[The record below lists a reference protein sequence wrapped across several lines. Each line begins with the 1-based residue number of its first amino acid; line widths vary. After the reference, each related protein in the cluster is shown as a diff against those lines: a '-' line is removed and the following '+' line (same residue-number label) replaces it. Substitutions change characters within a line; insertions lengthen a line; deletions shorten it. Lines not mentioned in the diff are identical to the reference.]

1 VPDRCADED
10 DVDDHERSEKNALKG
25 FAHSAILVAILV
37 VAASPSR
44 QYPHDVRERRLLL
57 LTGAYV
63 VALAMIGF
71 WRTPVDQNVAV
82 TQLEPVVWMADLF
95 GLTVP
100 QSYSAV
106 EAAAN
111 VVLFMPLGALVLLWR
126 RDWTWVHAT
135 LVALGTTA
143 AIEVLQQLLRP
154 ERFASVRDVVAN
166 TFGGA
171 IGALLVVGWRSAT
184 RRRVVRPR

>member
-1 VPDRCADED
+1 
-10 DVDDHERSEKNALKG
+10 
-25 FAHSAILVAILV
+25 
-37 VAASPSR
+37 
-44 QYPHDVRERRLLL
+44 
-57 LTGAYV
+57 
-63 VALAMIGF
+63 MIGF

-82 TQLEPVVWMADLF
+82 TQLKPVVWMADLF

-106 EAAAN
+106 ESAAN

-126 RDWTWVHAT
+126 RDWTWMHAT
-135 LVALGTTA
+135 LVALGTTV

-166 TFGGA
+166 TLGGA
-171 IGALLVVGWRSAT
+171 IGSLLVVGWRSTAA
-184 RRRVVRPR
+184 RRAVRPR

>member
-1 VPDRCADED
+1 M
-10 DVDDHERSEKNALKG
+10 
-25 FAHSAILVAILV
+25 ILVAIVLV
-37 VAASPSR
+37 VGPPSC
-44 QYPHDVRERRLLL
+44 QYPHEVRERRLLV
-57 LTGAYV
+57 LTVTYV

-71 WRTPVDQNVAV
+71 WRTPVDQNIAV
-82 TQLEPVVWMADLF
+82 TRLAPVVWMADL
-95 GLTVP
+95 LDLSVP

-166 TFGGA
+166 TLGGA
-171 IGALLVVGWRSAT
+171 IGALLVVGWRLAIERRSV
-184 RRRVVRPR
+184 RRR

>member
-1 VPDRCADED
+1 MW
-10 DVDDHERSEKNALKG
+10 
-25 FAHSAILVAILV
+25 
-37 VAASPSR
+37 
-44 QYPHDVRERRLLL
+44 RERRLVVLSA
-57 LTGAYV
+57 AYV
-63 VALAMIGF
+63 VALALIGF

-82 TQLEPVVWMADLF
+82 TELAPVVWMADLF

-111 VVLFMPLGALVLLWR
+111 VALFMPLGALVLLWR

-135 LVALGTTA
+135 LVALATTTA
-143 AIEVLQQLLRP
+143 VEVLQQLLRP

-166 TFGGA
+166 TLGGA
-171 IGALLVVGWRSAT
+171 IGALLLAAWRRVARRRAPT
-184 RRRVVRPR
+184 RR